1 MHFLGFG
8 CEKAIIK
15 KCKNEE
21 LSRYNDEPE
30 SGAPPSNHPI
40 QRQLKIPTGRDQ
52 LEITG
57 AGRIPDLTYVSSSF
71 TKPSRSSAR
80 S

>member
-30 SGAPPSNHPI
+30 SGA
-40 QRQLKIPTGRDQ
+40 LLLTIPYNANSKSP
-52 LEITG
+52 LVAI
-57 AGRIPDLTYVSSSF
+57 S
-71 TKPSRSSAR
+71 
-80 S
+80 